1 MIKLFRLDERLIHG
15 QVAFAWCN
23 SLNINCIFI
32 ANDNVAN
39 DQFRQNVLK
48 MATPPGVR
56 FVAKNLSE
64 TLRIFHED
72 KIKKYNVLLLTDS
85 TKDAKYL
92 CQNIEDIHEL
102 NLGNAKKT
110 EAREVVTRSIALT
123 PEEKGDLKDI
133 IDFGVEVE
141 IREVPSEKKV
151 LLKTVLS

>member
-1 MIKLFRLDERLIHG
+1 MYQIKLIFERGIVMIKLFRLDERLIHG

-110 EAREVVTRSIALT
+110 EAR
-123 PEEKGDLKDI
+123 
-133 IDFGVEVE
+133 
-141 IREVPSEKKV
+141 
-151 LLKTVLS
+151 